1 MHTELNQAEDTTNPN
16 ITIPDYINPSNNIEV
31 FGYFIK
37 EYIKKHKSI
46 FSSYF
51 HGLNHLISTCN
62 RCQTQTHSYNLFSF
76 IIFPLLEVRKMVT
89 SEGNYPKN
97 FRNYFDLSIEDCFL
111 YAQKKGFYKGD
122 KKCNKCQFESDYWL
136 EKKIIKLPN
145 ILILIFDRGNL
156 ENYERFTFNEII
168 DLKNYVEFPQGDNKY
183 FLSGVIHFLGEHLI
197 AYCRMSSTLKWY
209 CYNDSLVRE
218 SNFEEIKLGSP
229 IILFYQ
235 KCVINS
241 KEIFI

>member
-1 MHTELNQAEDTTNPN
+1 MNPILQCMAHIKPITEHILNLRKSGKLKDTKKYRLSEAYSEVLWEIWLPKDKQKRDFSPYRFKKIIEELNPLFDGFSLVYPKDLLEYFIEKVHTELNQAEDKTNPN

-76 IIFPLLEVRKMVT
+76 IILPLLEVKKMVT

-136 EKKIIKLPN
+136 EKKL
-145 ILILIFDRGNL
+145 
-156 ENYERFTFNEII
+156 
-168 DLKNYVEFPQGDNKY
+168 
-183 FLSGVIHFLGEHLI
+183 
-197 AYCRMSSTLKWY
+197 
-209 CYNDSLVRE
+209 
-218 SNFEEIKLGSP
+218 
-229 IILFYQ
+229 
-235 KCVINS
+235 
-241 KEIFI
+241 